1 MIPENGAQSYR
12 DDGRLAENANFMIL
26 QERVR
31 PPVQAALALTHVQP
45 FGFVQTRSTR
55 QTFKLYNS
63 ATYILSAGCKMYLH
77 YARKGS
83 AFFNLSLID
92 HYA

>member
-31 PPVQAALALTHVQP
+31 PPVQAVARPNAC
-45 FGFVQTRSTR
+45 
-55 QTFKLYNS
+55 S
-63 ATYILSAGCKMYLH
+63 AIWLCADAQYTSD
-77 YARKGS
+77 
-83 AFFNLSLID
+83 F
-92 HYA
+92 

>member
-1 MIPENGAQSYR
+1 MMPENGAQSYR

-31 PPVQAALALTHVQP
+31 PPVQAAARLTHVQP
-45 FGFVQTRSTR
+45 FGFVHTRSTR
-55 QTFKLYNS
+55 QTFKLYNT

-77 YARKGS
+77 YARKRECV
-83 AFFNLSLID
+83 FQPELD

>member
-31 PPVQAALALTHVQP
+31 PPVQAVARLNAC
-45 FGFVQTRSTR
+45 
-55 QTFKLYNS
+55 S
-63 ATYILSAGCKMYLH
+63 AIWLCADAQYTSD
-77 YARKGS
+77 
-83 AFFNLSLID
+83 F
-92 HYA
+92 